1 MSRSKT
7 AHVLN
12 QASKAVQSKF
22 SETWMEGASKQGAC
36 SGFGAWLPPFV
47 VLYEK
52 VMAWLGKEVEEMLAF
67 CDLGRV
73 ERRAVVAGKPP

>member
-22 SETWMEGASKQGAC
+22 SETWMEGASKGPVAALVL
-36 SGFGAWLPPFV
+36 GFHL
-47 VLYEK
+47 LSCCMK
-52 VMAWLGKEVEEMLAF
+52 K
-67 CDLGRV
+67 
-73 ERRAVVAGKPP
+73 